1 MSGTA
6 SYPLDAAYVPKALYY
21 ENADS
26 LEYVRRDSP
35 NVYRRID
42 QHLTLILD
50 LHSREPLGFSLK
62 GFRHLYLTKVLPK
75 HTAQPVSFFKL
86 INILEDAMSVHANAL
101 FEQEERRRAYK
112 DALEIAAEDDV
123 ILDRIAM

>member
-1 MSGTA
+1 MSGMA
-6 SYPLDAAYVPKALYY
+6 SNSLDAKYVPKALYY

-26 LEYVRRDSP
+26 LEYMRRDSP
-35 NVYRRID
+35 SVYRRID

-62 GFRHLYLTKVLPK
+62 GFKHLYLTNILPK
-75 HTAQPVSFFKL
+75 YTAQPVSFFKL
-86 INILEDAMSVHANAL
+86 INILEDAMSVHANT
-101 FEQEERRRAYK
+101 FFDQEERRKAYS

-123 ILDRIAM
+123 TLDRIAM

>member
-6 SYPLDAAYVPKALYY
+6 PYSLDANYVPKALYY

-26 LEYVRRDSP
+26 LEYIRRDSP
-35 NVYRRID
+35 SVYRRID

-50 LHSREPLGFSLK
+50 LQSREPLGFSLK
-62 GFRHLYLTKVLPK
+62 GFKHLYLTKILPK
-75 HTAQPVSFFKL
+75 YTGQPVSFFKL

-101 FEQEERRRAYK
+101 FEQEERRKAYS

-123 ILDRIAM
+123 TLDRIAM